1 MERKEIRN
9 TGIQIPVAVDMQG
22 LYDGLVLYRDSLN
35 AQIKVLAQS
44 PSICTHKNTEVIDN
58 GMKVCSNKYCGKI
71 IESKKFDYFK

>member
-35 AQIKVLAQS
+35 AQIEVLAQS

-58 GMKVCSNKYCGKI
+58 GIRVCSNRHCGKI
-71 IESKKFDYFK
+71 IESKEFDYCK